1 MAIST
6 ALCSSFKQE
15 LLQGVHNFSTHTF
28 KLALIK
34 ASESGTYGAASTNYS
49 NITGNSD
56 EQGNTRTY
64 SAGGATL
71 TGTTI
76 NLTNTTAHIDFNNPQ
91 FTSATIDANGCMIYN
106 SSASNKAVCVISFGS
121 TQSSD
126 NGTFTITMPADGE
139 STSIIRVA

>member
-15 LLQGVHNFSTHTF
+15 LLQGVHNFSSHTF

-56 EQGNTRTY
+56 EQGNTGTY

-76 NLTNTTAHIDFNNPQ
+76 NLTNTTAHIDFDNPQ

>member
-15 LLQGVHNFSTHTF
+15 LLQGVHNFSSHTF

-56 EQGNTRTY
+56 EQGNTGTY
-64 SAGGATL
+64 SAGCATL

>member
-15 LLQGVHNFSTHTF
+15 LLQGVHNFSSHTF
-28 KLALIK
+28 RLALIK

-56 EQGNTRTY
+56 EQGNTGTY

-71 TGTTI
+71 SGTTI

>member
-15 LLQGVHNFSTHTF
+15 LLQGIHNFSSHTF

-34 ASESGTYGAASTNYS
+34 AGESGTYGAASTNYS

-56 EQGNTRTY
+56 EQGNTGTY

>member
-15 LLQGVHNFSTHTF
+15 LLQGVHNFSSHTF

-56 EQGNTRTY
+56 EQGNTGTY
-64 SAGGATL
+64 SAGGAIL

-91 FTSATIDANGCMIYN
+91 FTSANIDANGCMIYN

-126 NGTFTITMPADGE
+126 NGTFTIT
-139 STSIIRVA
+139 ST

>member
-15 LLQGVHNFSTHTF
+15 LLQGVHNFSSHTF
-28 KLALIK
+28 RLALIK

-49 NITGNSD
+49 DITGNSD
-56 EQGNTRTY
+56 EQGNTGTY
-64 SAGGATL
+64 SAGGAIL

-106 SSASNKAVCVISFGS
+106 TNASNKAVCVISFGS

>member
-15 LLQGVHNFSTHTF
+15 LLQAVHNFSSHTF

-34 ASESGTYGAASTNYS
+34 DGESGTYGAASTNYS

-56 EQGNTRTY
+56 EQANTGTY
-64 SAGGATL
+64 AAGGAAL
-71 TGTTI
+71 TNVTV
-76 NLTNTTAHIDFNNPQ
+76 NLTSTTAHIDFDNPQ
-91 FTSATIDANGCMIYN
+91 WTSATIDADGCMIYN
-106 SSASNKAVCVISFGS
+106 TSASNKAVAVISFGS

-126 NGTFTITMPADGE
+126 NGTFTITIPADGA

>member
-15 LLQGVHNFSTHTF
+15 LLQGVHNFSSHTF

-34 ASESGTYGAASTNYS
+34 ASESGTYEAASTNYS

-56 EQGNTRTY
+56 EQGNTGTY

>member
-15 LLQGVHNFSTHTF
+15 LLQGVHYFSTHTF

-56 EQGNTRTY
+56 EQGNTGTY

>member
-56 EQGNTRTY
+56 EQGNTGTY

-71 TGTTI
+71 SGTTI

>member
-15 LLQGVHNFSTHTF
+15 LLQGVHNFSSHTF

-56 EQGNTRTY
+56 EQGNTGTY

>member
-1 MAIST
+1 MGIST

-15 LLQGVHNFSTHTF
+15 LLQGVHNFSSHTF

-56 EQGNTRTY
+56 EQGNTGTY

>member
-15 LLQGVHNFSTHTF
+15 LLQGVHNFSSHTF

-34 ASESGTYGAASTNYS
+34 AGESGTYGAASTNYS

-56 EQGNTRTY
+56 EQGNTGTY

-71 TGTTI
+71 SGTTI

>member
-15 LLQGVHNFSTHTF
+15 LLQGVHNFSSHTF

-56 EQGNTRTY
+56 EQGNTGTY

-71 TGTTI
+71 SGTTI

>member
-1 MAIST
+1 M
-6 ALCSSFKQE
+6 
-15 LLQGVHNFSTHTF
+15 G
-28 KLALIK
+28 
-34 ASESGTYGAASTNYS
+34 
-49 NITGNSD
+49 
-56 EQGNTRTY
+56 
-64 SAGGATL
+64 
-71 TGTTI
+71 GTTI

>member
-56 EQGNTRTY
+56 EQGNTGTY

>member
-15 LLQGVHNFSTHTF
+15 LLQGVHNFSSHTF

-34 ASESGTYGAASTNYS
+34 ASESGSYGAASTNYS

-56 EQGNTRTY
+56 EQGNTGTY

>member
-1 MAIST
+1 MGIST

-15 LLQGVHNFSTHTF
+15 LLQGVHNFSSHTF

-34 ASESGTYGAASTNYS
+34 AGESGTYGAASTNYS
-49 NITGNSD
+49 NVTGNSD
-56 EQGNTRTY
+56 EQGNTGTY
-64 SAGGATL
+64 AAGGATL
-71 TGTTI
+71 GGTTI

-106 SSASNKAVCVISFGS
+106 TDASNKAVCVISFGT

-139 STSIIRVA
+139 SSSIIRVA

>member
-49 NITGNSD
+49 DITGNSD
-56 EQGNTRTY
+56 EQGNTGTY

-71 TGTTI
+71 SGTTI

>member
-15 LLQGVHNFSTHTF
+15 LLQGVHNFSSHVF
-28 KLALIK
+28 RLALIK

-56 EQGNTRTY
+56 EQGNTGTY

>member
-15 LLQGVHNFSTHTF
+15 LLQGVHNFSSHTF

-49 NITGNSD
+49 DITGNSD
-56 EQGNTRTY
+56 EQGNTGTY

-71 TGTTI
+71 SGTTI